1 LNITTTKIDNVNFEI
16 SITIE
21 NSEIDRVVKRLAKET
36 SKQIKVDGF
45 RKGKVP
51 VAIVMKMHGE
61 RLTQDGESE
70 LLRDALEK
78 GYKELEIT
86 QDVIIG
92 EPSIKKYDK
101 KDNGIDIKVEFSIK
115 PTFNLDGYKDVA
127 PTYEEVEVKQD
138 EIEKRIETLMDSK
151 AKFIK
156 IKDNRCVQNGDMTL
170 IDFEGSINGKVFE
183 GGTSKGFNL
192 QIGSKQFID
201 GFEEELIG
209 MNVGDEKDI
218 KVTFP
223 KEYQAK
229 NLAGKEAV
237 FKVKLHE
244 IQIKEKVELTEDMAK
259 ELLNDKENGSIEM
272 VKEKIKE
279 QLTQEKFNKL
289 YNNELK
295 PKILE
300 SLVAKFNF
308 DLPKNIV
315 EQELDAKV
323 NQEAQSMDKDKIKEL
338 QNNKDKLNEF
348 RESLRDDAI
357 DSVKATFIVDAL
369 AKEEKITV
377 TDDEISQRLYYE
389 AIMSGQN
396 PQDVIKYYQDN
407 NLIPA
412 IKMGMIEDKL
422 FYKILGK

>member
-1 LNITTTKIDNVNFEI
+1 MNITTTKIDNVNFEI